1 MCNRTRNTAAM
12 LLCFGLIGLS
22 SAVAAQTHYTVTGDA
37 STNSVDQST
46 TIGSAQ
52 LKLKSSTGQI
62 LKAECG
68 ILGQLQSAN
77 QDGSFTFLHTL
88 ACNDHSLLRM
98 LTRTEITVHSACT
111 TRPGIVGTFRES
123 SVVYGIDGPFFG
135 ASGQLNIEGT
145 IHCGFNDMEM
155 KGSLTRP

>member
-1 MCNRTRNTAAM
+1 M
-12 LLCFGLIGLS
+12 LLCSGLIGLS
-22 SAVAAQTHYTVTGDA
+22 SAVGAQTHYTLTGEA
-37 STNSVDQST
+37 STNSVDAST
-46 TIGSAQ
+46 TIGAAQ

-88 ACNDHSLLRM
+88 ACTDHSLLQM
-98 LTRTEITVHSACT
+98 LTRTEVTVQSACT
-111 TRPGIVGTFRES
+111 TRPGIIGTFREN
-123 SVVYGIDGPFFG
+123 SVIQGIDGPFSG
-135 ASGQLNIEGT
+135 AIGQVIIEGT
-145 IHCGFNDMEM
+145 INCGFNDMEM